1 MTLNDNSPRRAVASA
16 EAEALAEKVLAPDEM
31 NWRNVF
37 SELKPRNVYIIAV
50 TYGAM
55 ARPLQAREF
64 GQQP

>member
-1 MTLNDNSPRRAVASA
+1 
-16 EAEALAEKVLAPDEM
+16 M

-50 TYGAM
+50 TYGVM

-64 GQQP
+64 GKQP